1 MNLEPG
7 SPAAPAAGT
16 SSAIV
21 RMMLGAQLRQ
31 FRESAGVSA
40 ESAAWRIRASRSKIS
55 RLENGRTGFKVR
67 DLTDLLDLY
76 GVTDP
81 QVVAG
86 LLELVRQAN
95 RPAWWTEYGD
105 VLPGWFESYLS
116 LEASAAQIR
125 AFDLQFVN
133 GLFQTE
139 QYARAVMEAGLPFAS
154 RREID
159 RRIRVRMKRQ
169 DLLTAESAPSV
180 LAIVDEA
187 ALRRPVGGAEVM
199 RGQLRRLVEVA
210 GLPSVAVRVVP
221 LAAGAHAGVGGSFA
235 ALSFAEA
242 GVPDVVY
249 VEQLTSALHLERQ
262 PAVDRYLG
270 ILSRLSMKAL
280 SPARTVVFLGELL
293 DEL

>member
-1 MNLEPG
+1 MNLGAG
-7 SPAAPAAGT
+7 SPAAGT

-31 FRESAGVSA
+31 FRETAGVTA

-55 RLENGRTGFKVR
+55 RLENGRTGFKAR

-81 QVVAG
+81 QIVAR
-86 LLELVRQAN
+86 LLDLVMQAN
-95 RPAWWTEYGD
+95 SPAWWTEYGD

-116 LEASAAQIR
+116 LEASAAHIR

-139 QYARAVMEAGLPFAS
+139 PYARAIMESALPLAT

-159 RRIRVRMKRQ
+159 RRVRVRMKRQ
-169 DLLTAESAPSV
+169 ELLTSGSAPSV
-180 LAIVDEA
+180 LAILDEA
-187 ALRRPVGGAEVM
+187 ALRRPVGGAAVM

-210 GLPSVAVRVVP
+210 GLPNVAVRVIP
-221 LAAGAHAGVGGSFA
+221 LAVGAHAGVGGSFA

-262 PAVDRYLG
+262 PAVDHYLA

-280 SPARTVVFLGELL
+280 SPERTVAFLGEVTG
-293 DEL
+293 EL